1 MIWLPIHTDLPRHL
15 KMTRL
20 TKALNVK
27 RAQAVGHM
35 VMLWLWALINYDAAS
50 ESSLFL
56 CTQS

>member
-35 VMLWLWALINYDAAS
+35 VMLWL
-50 ESSLFL
+50 
-56 CTQS
+56 